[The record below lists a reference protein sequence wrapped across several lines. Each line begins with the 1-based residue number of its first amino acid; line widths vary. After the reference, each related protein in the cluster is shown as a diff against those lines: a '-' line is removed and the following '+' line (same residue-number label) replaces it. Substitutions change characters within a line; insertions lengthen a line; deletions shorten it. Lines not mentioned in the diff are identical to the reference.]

1 MPSWTKDLFVDYPV
15 KQGLK
20 EIEGTV
26 LNNNRRMLGL
36 MNRLD
41 FVIKPMEGNHGLMKV
56 SKLL

>member
-1 MPSWTKDLFVDYPV
+1 M